1 MVNKKTILL
10 TSIIAL
16 AISFSA
22 SANKPIYKWK
32 DGQGNIKYTQSKPP
46 RGTEFEVIY
55 QRVSDSAKSEQS
67 KQQNNSSQ
75 SNQQDDIIAQQNK
88 EIEKAKKA
96 NEEITN
102 KNCTIAKNNLETLE
116 SSHRVFTVVEGERRL
131 LTDKER
137 SDKLATAKSNVS
149 KYCK

>member
-1 MVNKKTILL
+1 MVNKKTIVF
-10 TSIIAL
+10 TTIIAL
-16 AISFSA
+16 ALSFSA

-55 QRVSDSAKSEQS
+55 QRVGDNPSEQTK
-67 KQQNNSSQ
+67 KQNDSQ
-75 SNQQDDIIAQQNK
+75 TNLQDDIIAKQNSEK
-88 EIEKAKKA
+88 EKALKA
-96 NEEITN
+96 NQEISS
-102 KNCTIAKNNLETLE
+102 KNCTIAKNNLDTLE
-116 SSHRVFTVVEGERRL
+116 TSRRVFTVVDGERRL

-137 SDKLATAKSNVS
+137 KDKLEAAKSNVG

>member
-1 MVNKKTILL
+1 MVNKKTIVL
-10 TSIIAL
+10 TTIIAL
-16 AISFSA
+16 ALSFSA

-55 QRVSDSAKSEQS
+55 QRVGDNPSEQTK
-67 KQQNNSSQ
+67 KQNDSQ
-75 SNQQDDIIAQQNK
+75 TNLQDDIIAQQNSEK
-88 EIEKAKKA
+88 EKALKA
-96 NEEITN
+96 NQEISS
-102 KNCTIAKNNLETLE
+102 KNCTIAKNNLDTLE
-116 SSHRVFTVVEGERRL
+116 TSRRVFTVVDGERRL

-137 SDKLATAKSNVS
+137 KDKLKAAKSNVG

>member
-16 AISFSA
+16 ALSFSA
-22 SANKPIYKWK
+22 SASKPIYKWK

-46 RGTEFEVIY
+46 RGTEFEIIY
-55 QRVSDSAKSEQS
+55 QRASDNSQSERVNNQ
-67 KQQNNSSQ
+67 NSSQ
-75 SNQQDDIIAQQNK
+75 ADLQDDIIAKQSE

-96 NEEITN
+96 NEEIAN

-116 SSHRVFTVVEGERRL
+116 TSHRVFTVVDGKRRL

-137 SDKLATAKSNVS
+137 TDKLATAKSNVS